1 MSDFSYTPSP
11 EHEAGMSDRLTGLS
25 LVIVF
30 TMPIFWVWLKTDK
43 LWLWTLPIA
52 IVIAILAM
60 WSPKRLAPLN
70 RIFHLVTG
78 NVHEVFSSIALMI
91 IFFAL
96 VTPMGI
102 ALRLIRRNPMPLRKD
117 GSRSSY
123 WINSETPKSWSDYFR
138 DQF

>member
-1 MSDFSYTPSP
+1 MSDFSYTPPP
-11 EHEAGMSDRLTGLS
+11 EHETGMSDRQTGLS
-25 LVIVF
+25 MVVVF
-30 TMPIFWVWLKTDK
+30 TIPTFWVWLETGK
-43 LWLWTLPIA
+43 LWLWSLPIA
-52 IVIAILAM
+52 IVIAVLAIL
-60 WSPKRLAPLN
+60 SPKRLAPLN
-70 RIFHLVTG
+70 RIFHRVTG
-78 NVHEVFSSIALMI
+78 NIHGVFSSIALII

-102 ALRLIRRNPMPLRKD
+102 ALRLIRRNPPLRKD